1 MTRLP
6 LHRDAEF
13 SKLWTGYTI
22 ARLGSQVT
30 VLALPLT
37 AVLLLGAGAFETG
50 LLVAAQMA
58 PAVIAG
64 LFIGVWVDRLPRR
77 PILIVSDIGSAI
89 VIGSIPLGA
98 ALGALTL
105 GQLYVVAFLGGT
117 FAIATELARGA
128 FVPSLVGRDRLV
140 EANSRLQASNAVS
153 QVAGPSLGGIL
164 VQALSAPTAMLVDA
178 ATFVVSAA
186 FIATIRTKEAL
197 RPRERERSV
206 WHEIAEGLR
215 FLYRHPILFRS
226 TVAIALANIEWFAVQ
241 AVIVVYATRELGL
254 SPALLGISLAAIGP
268 LSLLGAAFAGPLI
281 ARWGLG
287 TVMIAALFLETLSRL
302 LLPFARGTPL
312 EAAAVVIASQALLGL
327 TVPRWT
333 VSSFSLAQAV
343 TPGHLLGRVNAAVR
357 LVSFGVAPPASFGAG
372 VLADVIGLRATLFIA
387 AVLAAIAFL
396 YLLASPVRSFRQPPG
411 SAAH

>member
-37 AVLLLGAGAFETG
+37 A
-50 LLVAAQMA
+50 LVAQMA

-206 WHEIAEGLR
+206 WHEIAEDLR
-215 FLYRHPILFRS
+215 FLYRHPILFRRS
-226 TVAIALANIEWFAVQ
+226 RSRSRTSS
-241 AVIVVYATRELGL
+241 G
-254 SPALLGISLAAIGP
+254 SPC
-268 LSLLGAAFAGPLI
+268 
-281 ARWGLG
+281 R
-287 TVMIAALFLETLSRL
+287 R
-302 LLPFARGTPL
+302 
-312 EAAAVVIASQALLGL
+312 
-327 TVPRWT
+327 
-333 VSSFSLAQAV
+333 
-343 TPGHLLGRVNAAVR
+343 
-357 LVSFGVAPPASFGAG
+357 
-372 VLADVIGLRATLFIA
+372 
-387 AVLAAIAFL
+387 
-396 YLLASPVRSFRQPPG
+396 
-411 SAAH
+411 